1 MMMMTNK
8 YKMLVEYDFDT
19 LFIVNLMMQRR
30 KYEESLRC
38 QFGRVNEDKQK
49 KVVSKKVKNSTS
61 S

>member
-30 KYEESLRC
+30 KYAESLRC

>member
-1 MMMMTNK
+1 MMTNK

-19 LFIVNLMMQRR
+19 LFIVNLTMQRR